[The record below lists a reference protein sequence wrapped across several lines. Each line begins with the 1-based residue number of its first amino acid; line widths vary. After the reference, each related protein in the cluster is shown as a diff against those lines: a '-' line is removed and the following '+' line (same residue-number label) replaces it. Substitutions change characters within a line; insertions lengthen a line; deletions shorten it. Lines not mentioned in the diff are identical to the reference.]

1 MAHSHKKL
9 GLALMCADWRL
20 HQGKVK
26 LYEQLKRAL
35 GVYGIDINAVP
46 GPDGLLMPE
55 RAAEWEAVLGWV
67 KLLIEAHD
75 PVALAV
81 VAHQRCAGHP
91 VSDELHEADAA
102 ELADVLKE
110 QTGFAGP
117 VHALV
122 AVYHSDDKW
131 SLKSISRVD
140 GVRGA
145 EDSPAPPRLA

>member
-1 MAHSHKKL
+1 MAHSGKKL

-35 GVYGIDINAVP
+35 GVYGVDINAVP
-46 GPDGLLMPE
+46 GPDGLVKAE
-55 RAAEWEAVLGWV
+55 RAGEWEAVLGWV
-67 KLLIEAHD
+67 KLLIDAHD

-91 VSDELHEADAA
+91 VSDEMHEADAA

-110 QTGFAGP
+110 QTGFDGP

-122 AVYHSDDKW
+122 AVYHGEDKW
-131 SLKSISRVD
+131 SLKHITRVD
-140 GVRGA
+140 GA
-145 EDSPAPPRLA
+145 HATEDRSARPRLA